1 MTPGT
6 HGERVF
12 TKLAVC
18 RRSDKSSHR
27 WAKRARSASRC
38 RTTASAGSEN
48 GAPGSLTGDLKTA
61 VRDAKDH
68 KKWARAIVVE
78 NKAESADGQ
87 MRTLVLSVEDHVN
100 YLDGRRM
107 RRRQEGPR
115 WVDAYKVPGQ
125 FVGVRYPPDPISDSA
140 SGSIDAGDA
149 PSSNAQ
155 AAAAAAESS
164 GDPPGDPPTARTLFA
179 ISSSPYSARR
189 DSANLDA
196 SIIELL
202 VHRDGCEDNRRLAS
216 LGPGSLIEVSEVM
229 GRGFASLFNSY
240 VGLLSGLEDARNLL
254 LIGAGC
260 RGIAPLRAAIEWTP
274 VQAHSTAHRVT
285 LFYFAPSALSA
296 AYLKDWDSWREA
308 GVQVNPVYLESSNGS
323 AAPSIW
329 EAVKGAVLGG
339 QQGLMGAVGGDPRDC
354 TVLVAGLPGDAAA
367 ALSRALTAEGVAGER
382 ILFCDFF

>member
-1 MTPGT
+1 MTPRI

-18 RRSDKSSHR
+18 RTSDKSTHR
-27 WAKRARSASRC
+27 WAKRARSA
-38 RTTASAGSEN
+38 RTIASAGSEN
-48 GAPGSLTGDLKTA
+48 AAPGSLTGDLKTA
-61 VRDAKDH
+61 VQDAKDNR
-68 KKWARAIVVE
+68 KWARAIVVE

-140 SGSIDAGDA
+140 SGSTDAGDA
-149 PSSNAQ
+149 PSTSAE
-155 AAAAAAESS
+155 AATESG
-164 GDPPGDPPTARTLFA
+164 GDPPSDPPTARTLFA

-216 LGPGSLIEVSEVM
+216 LGPGSLIEVSEVL

-323 AAPSIW
+323 TAPSIW